1 MSDFDL
7 KPTNTLAMASLD
19 ALKNEGLEDPKIN
32 SNISKLATLDLDESY
47 MIKTINFIN
56 ESNREFT
63 DSKITLY
70 KALSES
76 AGEQGVILESF
87 SDFFS
92 KVKDIIDK
100 FLAFMKS
107 LFSRFI
113 TQLMSMVNSDKYI
126 KKHKDDLRSFGAGD
140 EFDIDGYNFTFSPG
154 IPKVEPMMGFD
165 SDLFKDLYNATEDGK
180 INSSKMKS
188 ANSSISYTDSY
199 DEFRASVIGKDG
211 TSIYAEDFAE
221 ELFKVFRDDDMS
233 TSDITIDSSKV
244 NESLRRFTD
253 YKKTK
258 SIVEKDNKEIQKK
271 YDDLKKQVKEI
282 TKRNGDLEK
291 TVFDTRMANS
301 NITLDDS
308 LSGTTIPGDLLT
320 QIDVYTKKK
329 VDQIQEVSNI
339 HALAFSAK
347 LDALKCCY
355 KQDRA
360 ILYTALSK
368 VQRTDAKRGN

>member
-126 KKHKDDLRSFGAGD
+126 KKHKDDLRSFGPGD

-154 IPKVEPMMGFD
+154 IPKVEPMMGFN
-165 SDLFKDLYNATEDGK
+165 SDLFEDLYNATVDGK
-180 INSSKMKS
+180 INSTKMKS

-199 DEFRASVIGKDG
+199 DQFRASVIGKDG

-258 SIVEKDNKEIQKK
+258 SIVEKDNREIQKK

-329 VDQIQEVSNI
+329 VDQIQEMSNI

>member
-154 IPKVEPMMGFD
+154 IPKVKPIMGFD
-165 SDLFKDLYNATEDGK
+165 SDLFKDLYNATVDGK
-180 INSSKMKS
+180 INSTKMKS

-199 DEFRASVIGKDG
+199 DQFRASVIGKDG

>member
-165 SDLFKDLYNATEDGK
+165 SDLFKDLYNATVDGK
-180 INSSKMKS
+180 INSTKMKS

-199 DEFRASVIGKDG
+199 DQFRASVIGKDG

>member
-154 IPKVEPMMGFD
+154 IPKVEPMMGFN
-165 SDLFKDLYNATEDGK
+165 SDLFEDLYNATVDGK
-180 INSSKMKS
+180 INSTKMKS

-199 DEFRASVIGKDG
+199 DQLRASVIGKDG

>member
-126 KKHKDDLRSFGAGD
+126 KKHKDDLRSFGPGD

-165 SDLFKDLYNATEDGK
+165 SDLFKDLYNATVDGK
-180 INSSKMKS
+180 INSTKMKS

-199 DEFRASVIGKDG
+199 DQLRASVIGKDG

>member
-1 MSDFDL
+1 
-7 KPTNTLAMASLD
+7 
-19 ALKNEGLEDPKIN
+19 
-32 SNISKLATLDLDESY
+32 

-126 KKHKDDLRSFGAGD
+126 KKHKDDLRSFGVGD

-165 SDLFKDLYNATEDGK
+165 SDLFKDLYNATPAKERKPGFYK
-180 INSSKMKS
+180 NL
-188 ANSSISYTDSY
+188 Y
-199 DEFRASVIGKDG
+199 DKKKAIKETCLNILSVID
-211 TSIYAEDFAE
+211 
-221 ELFKVFRDDDMS
+221 EL
-233 TSDITIDSSKV
+233 
-244 NESLRRFTD
+244 
-253 YKKTK
+253 
-258 SIVEKDNKEIQKK
+258 
-271 YDDLKKQVKEI
+271 
-282 TKRNGDLEK
+282 
-291 TVFDTRMANS
+291 
-301 NITLDDS
+301 
-308 LSGTTIPGDLLT
+308 
-320 QIDVYTKKK
+320 
-329 VDQIQEVSNI
+329 
-339 HALAFSAK
+339 
-347 LDALKCCY
+347 
-355 KQDRA
+355 
-360 ILYTALSK
+360 
-368 VQRTDAKRGN
+368 

>member
-32 SNISKLATLDLDESY
+32 GNISKLATMDLDESY

-56 ESNREFT
+56 ESNKEFT
-63 DSKITLY
+63 DSKIALY
-70 KALSES
+70 KAISES
-76 AGEQGVILESF
+76 AGEQAVVLESF
-87 SDFFS
+87 SDFFT

-126 KKHKDDLRSFGAGD
+126 KKHKDDLKSFGPND
-140 EFDIDGYNFTFSPG
+140 EFDFDGYNFTFKPG
-154 IPKVEPMMGFD
+154 IPTVEPMMGFN
-165 SDLFKDLYNATEDGK
+165 SDLFRDLRNATGDGK
-180 INSSKMKS
+180 INATNMKS
-188 ANSSISYTDSY
+188 ANSSISYADSY

-211 TSIYAEDFAE
+211 TTIYAEDFAE

-233 TSDITIDSSKV
+233 TSDITIDSTKV
-244 NESLRRFTD
+244 NESLRRFID
-253 YKKTK
+253 YKKIK
-258 SIVEKDNKEIQKK
+258 STVEKDNKEIQKK
-271 YDDLKKQVKEI
+271 YDELKKDVKDI
-282 TKRNGDLEK
+282 TKRNGDLQASA
-291 TVFDTRMANS
+291 FAARMANS
-301 NITLDDS
+301 GITLDS
-308 LSGTTIPGDLLT
+308 NVGTTITGDLLT

-360 ILYTALSK
+360 ILYTALTK

>member
-1 MSDFDL
+1 MSDFEL

-32 SNISKLATLDLDESY
+32 GNISKLATMDLDESY

-56 ESNREFT
+56 ESNKEFT
-63 DSKITLY
+63 DNKITLY
-70 KALSES
+70 NAISES
-76 AGEQGVILESF
+76 AGDQGIILESF
-87 SDFFS
+87 SEFFS
-92 KVKDIIDK
+92 KAKDIIDK
-100 FLAFMKS
+100 FLAFIKS

-113 TQLMSMVNSDKYI
+113 TELMRLVSSDNYI
-126 KKHKDDLRSFGAGD
+126 KKHKDDLKGFGPGD
-140 EFDIDGYNFTFSPG
+140 EFEFDGYNFTFSPG
-154 IPKVEPMMGFD
+154 CPKVEPMMVFN
-165 SDLFKDLYNATEDGK
+165 SDLFADLATATNNGK
-180 INSSKMKS
+180 LTLANMKS
-188 ANSSISYTDSY
+188 ANSSIDYNDDY
-199 DEFRASVIGKDG
+199 DKFRASVIGKDG

-244 NESLRRFTD
+244 NESLRRFLD

-258 SIVEKDNKEIQKK
+258 SAAEKDNREIEKK
-271 YDDLKKQVKEI
+271 YDALKKQVKEI
-282 TKRNGDLEK
+282 TKRNGDLDK
-291 TVFDTRMANS
+291 TVFNATMNGVG
-301 NITLDDS
+301 IQIDDS
-308 LSGTTIPGDLLT
+308 VGNIIPGDLLV
-320 QIDVYTKKK
+320 QIDVYTKRKI
-329 VDQIQEVSNI
+329 DQIQEVSNI

>member
-199 DEFRASVIGKDG
+199 DQLRASVIGKDG

-258 SIVEKDNKEIQKK
+258 SIVEKDSKEIQKK